1 MRLRLVY
8 FYWLSALPLVASPL
22 SLQLVEGVNIEPV
35 FFGMHRTDGGTWIA
49 KDQPISFAGWGVRGT
64 GRFGRWELSTELV
77 LMRFFGLKELPN
89 RFSPEQGFSWQA
101 NVTEDPTD
109 LDTDYTTLMIAY
121 RAGGFVA
128 RAGKYSQ
135 NWGPGIHSL
144 TISEKPPTYPQFGF
158 DWELGRRMRF
168 RFTHADLR
176 SGIPDKNRTSSD
188 PVTGTRRL
196 YLSRYLVAHR
206 LEIDLPKGFTL
217 ALNEAVVYGE
227 RGVETIYLLP
237 FVAFWSAQ
245 HYLGDLDNT
254 QISVDLTWKPTTELR
269 LYGVFLMTEWTPQIT
284 FKKANRNWFAW
295 QGGAE
300 ARSLLLPHDRLAFEG
315 SWTDHRVYR
324 HKFPVNDFYSHD
336 YPVGNWMGPHA
347 QSLLLAY
354 DFDLLGS
361 RWLAAWGYVKRGEL
375 TDSLLIHQYR
385 TIPDKRFSGATESR
399 RSLELTMARRVWD
412 RLWIELAVSRLR
424 WDNAGF
430 QPTNPE
436 AVTEDDI
443 EKLTITAGFYY
454 NFDLPGYNITRL
466 LNR

>member
-8 FYWLSALPLVASPL
+8 FYWLSTIPLVASPL
-22 SLQLVEGVNIEPV
+22 TIKLGDGVSVEPV

-49 KDQPISFAGWGVRGT
+49 ESRPINFAGWGVRGA
-64 GRFGRWELSTELV
+64 GQFGRWELSTELV
-77 LMRFFGLKELPN
+77 LMRFFGLDRIPN
-89 RFSPEQGFSWQA
+89 RLSPEQGFSWQA
-101 NVTEDPTD
+101 NPTGNPGEF
-109 LDTDYTTLMIAY
+109 DTDYTTLMMAY
-121 RAGGFVA
+121 RVGGFVA
-128 RAGKYSQ
+128 RAGKYSRT
-135 NWGPGIHSL
+135 WGPGMHSL
-144 TISEKPPTYPQFGF
+144 TISEKPPTYPRFGF
-158 DWELGRRMRF
+158 DWNLGRRLRF
-168 RFTHADLR
+168 RYTHADLR
-176 SGIPDKNRTSSD
+176 SGIPDESRTVSD
-188 PVTGTRRL
+188 PVTGTRRF

-217 ALNEAVVYGE
+217 ALNESVVYGE
-227 RGVETIYLLP
+227 RGIETIYLLP

-254 QISVDLTWKPTTELR
+254 QISVDLTWMPTTKLR
-269 LYGVFLMTEWTPQIT
+269 LYGVFLMTEWAPEIT

-300 ARSLLLPHDRLAFEG
+300 VRSLLLPLDRLAFEG

-336 YPVGNWMGPHA
+336 YPVGHWMGPHA

-361 RWLAAWGYVKRGEL
+361 RWLAAWSYVKRGEL
-375 TDSLLIHQYR
+375 TDSLLINQYK
-385 TIPDKRFSGATESR
+385 TIPDDRFAGETETR

-412 RLWIELAVSRLR
+412 RLWIELGVSRLW

-430 QPTNPE
+430 QPTRPE
-436 AVTEDDI
+436 AATEGDI
-443 EKLTITAGFYY
+443 EKFTVSAGFYY
-454 NFDLPGYNITRL
+454 NFDLPGYNISRL
-466 LNR
+466 LKR